1 MKDKTLSSKI
11 SATSYG
17 PLERQGFLSVEDV
30 KEFISKLKEWGRGR
44 YAIKIQD
51 DLISWIDKHAGDDLI
66 HSQHPS
72 AGDEADRVSLQSLGE
87 KPTKTEDTPGDA
99 VNSGHLASDNKG
111 FEDVM
116 DIDDIKR
123 GSGNK
128 GCTNYEK

>member
-11 SATSYG
+11 RAH
-17 PLERQGFLSVEDV
+17 GFPSCNMDSKDV
-30 KEFISKLKEWGRGR
+30 KEFIQKIADKSFVIDGFSDKARIVVDIEDVKE
-44 YAIKIQD
+44 
-51 DLISWIDKHAGDDLI
+51 LAGDDLI